1 MMSHIILLLSDKT
14 PGGGGGGA
22 ARPLQPP
29 DCIFYNG
36 HMPRAG
42 LGGNGALNYGE
53 AEFQIFQIHLPI
65 CILQLK
71 GCKQERDKEA
81 GKAASLHYDVRGS
94 SFPLE
99 KHHI

>member
-1 MMSHIILLLSDKT
+1 
-14 PGGGGGGA
+14 
-22 ARPLQPP
+22 
-29 DCIFYNG
+29 
-36 HMPRAG
+36 MPRAG

-71 GCKQERDKEA
+71 SCKQEWDKKA
-81 GKAASLHYDVRGS
+81 GKGPSLQYNVRG

-99 KHHI
+99 KQHI